1 MENTVKIALVTGG
14 AGGIGTATCRKLARD
29 GNHVIVADLD
39 PAAAERT
46 AKTLA
51 EEGLSAEGAKLDVT
65 DRAAC
70 EDLIAATQSRLGS
83 LDILVNMAGVVR
95 NDLLMKV
102 KDDDFSLTIASHVGG
117 TLNCMRSAIP
127 GMRDRNYGRIVNMS
141 SVAALGSV
149 GGTVYGAAKA
159 AIETMS
165 RSAAL
170 ETANRGITV
179 NCIAPGLID
188 AGMFRTVQQEFQD
201 EGIARTPMKR
211 PGAPDEIAACIA
223 FFASP
228 TASFVTGQTL
238 FACGGLSVGF

>member
-1 MENTVKIALVTGG
+1 MENTGKIAIVTGG
-14 AGGIGTATCRKLARD
+14 AGGIGTATCSKLARD

-39 PAAAERT
+39 PAAAQRT
-46 AKTLA
+46 AKVLTD
-51 EEGLSAEGAKLDVT
+51 EGLSAEGAGLDVT

-95 NDLLMKV
+95 NDLLVKV

-127 GMRDRNYGRIVNMS
+127 GMRERRYGRIVNMS
-141 SVAALGSV
+141 SVAVLGTG
-149 GGTVYGAAKA
+149 GGTSYSAAKA
-159 AIETMS
+159 AIEGIS
-165 RSAAL
+165 RTAAL

-188 AGMFRTVQQEFQD
+188 AGMFRAGQKEYQD

-211 PGAPDEIAACIA
+211 PGSPDEVAACIA

-228 TASFVTGQTL
+228 AASFVTGQTL